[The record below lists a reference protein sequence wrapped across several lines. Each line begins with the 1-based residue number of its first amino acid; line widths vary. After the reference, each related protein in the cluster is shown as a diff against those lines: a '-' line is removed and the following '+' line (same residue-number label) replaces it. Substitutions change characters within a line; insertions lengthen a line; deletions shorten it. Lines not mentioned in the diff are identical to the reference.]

1 MGESLFYSWL
11 RHFKACQIVQTN
23 WKVSQHWELQHETE
37 IESMMQVIDNHFE
50 NKYGYNVFKRN
61 VSHRQL
67 LQQAECDAIGI
78 KLNNSEIETFAID
91 VAFHEAGLNYHGRST
106 TVIKVIEKCART
118 ALCLY
123 GYINAKDTEIIFASP
138 KINPS
143 ILNDLKPCISDL
155 NDIFKENGFDFIFC
169 IIANDEFNHKVL
181 QPILKA
187 SNGVT
192 DTSELFLRSYQLF
205 NLFSDEKVS
214 CKSASRSKRKTSSD
228 IEDEYINSDAYCEMK
243 VGELA
248 QRVLGKM
255 LREGAATEEE
265 IEAMQ
270 TIEYS
275 KKTFDLQYPLLVK
288 SDGGCTITHYYA
300 SPITIRGVQ
309 YRLCNEWFE
318 KEGANNDR
326 PYLLEW
332 ITRHSKETLDEI
344 ALH

>member
-1 MGESLFYSWL
+1 MKIEMGESLFYSWL
-11 RHFKACQIVQTN
+11 RHVQACQIVQTN

-37 IESMMQVIDNHFE
+37 IESMMQVIDNHFK

-78 KLNNSEIETFAID
+78 KLNNSEIKTFAID
-91 VAFHEAGLNYHGRST
+91 VAFHSAGLKYGNRST

-123 GYINAKDTEIIFASP
+123 GYIDAKDTKIIFASP
-138 KINPS
+138 KINPP

-155 NDIFKENGFDFIFC
+155 YNIFKENGFDFSFR
-169 IIANDEFNHKVL
+169 IIANDEFNHQVL

-187 SNGVT
+187 SNGVA

-205 NLFSDEKVS
+205 DLFSDKKVS
-214 CKSASRSKRKTSSD
+214 SKSASLQKGKTSSD
-228 IEDEYINSDAYCEMK
+228 IEDEYINSDPYREMK
-243 VGELA
+243 VGKLA
-248 QRVLGKM
+248 KRVLGKM
-255 LREGAATEEE
+255 LSEGAATEEE

-288 SDGGCTITHYYA
+288 SGGGGTITHYYK
-300 SPITIRGVQ
+300 PLITIRGVQ
-309 YRLCNEWFE
+309 YRLCCEWFE
-318 KEGANNDR
+318 QEGANNDR

-332 ITRHSKETLDEI
+332 IYRHSKENS
-344 ALH
+344 